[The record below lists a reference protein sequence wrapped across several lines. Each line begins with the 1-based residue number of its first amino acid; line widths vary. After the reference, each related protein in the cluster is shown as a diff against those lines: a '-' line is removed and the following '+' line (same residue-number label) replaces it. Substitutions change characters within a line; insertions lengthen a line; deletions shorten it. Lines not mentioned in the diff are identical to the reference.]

1 MAGIRPRNILFAVY
15 ALAGLLAGVAGV
27 FTTANVMTVEVA
39 KTGLNMELDAILA
52 VVIGGTSLAGGKF
65 SLGGSAIG
73 ALLIVTLDKT
83 VTFLSIPSAAT
94 PAFKAAV
101 IVVVCL
107 LQSERVRAWF
117 VRRRRPAARTTQEV
131 PA

>member
-1 MAGIRPRNILFAVY
+1 
-15 ALAGLLAGVAGV
+15 V